1 MQKILVT
8 TDYSNNSKSGIRFA
22 IQLAKKMHCELV
34 FYHVFEGITSNN
46 WNIDKTESEEHNLRI
61 EKLKKFVTSVYKA
74 HNLRLDKFTCIVET
88 GIDINNLIHNYA
100 KNNNCDYIFIS
111 TRGGGVL
118 KKLLGNTTSWLIQN
132 SSIPLIVVP
141 KNYRLKPIEDVWY
154 SSDLSNIK
162 NELSMV
168 QNFAKPFKANVHVY
182 HYDYMIELEEV
193 LNNLNKIAT
202 KHITKGTYFHFRKMK
217 IDKTI
222 SEHLQSD
229 MTKHKPSIVV
239 LFTKQNKTWYD
250 RLFLRNNTKE
260 VSFDTKTPLLI
271 LRKK

>member
-34 FYHVFEGITSNN
+34 FYHVFEGITNNN
-46 WNIDKTESEEHNLRI
+46 WNSDNTESEEHNLRI

-74 HNLRLDKFTCIVET
+74 HNLRLHKFTCIVET